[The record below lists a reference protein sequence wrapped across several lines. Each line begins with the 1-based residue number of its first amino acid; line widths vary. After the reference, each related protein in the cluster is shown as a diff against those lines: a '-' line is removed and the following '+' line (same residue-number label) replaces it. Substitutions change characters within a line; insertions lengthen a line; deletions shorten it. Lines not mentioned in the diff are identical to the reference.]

1 MLDCT
6 VLLDNDP
13 VIERGKIVDE
23 KMMVERVR

>member
-6 VLLDNDP
+6 VLLDNDV
-13 VIERGKIVDE
+13 VIDRGKIVDP